1 MENIQEKFDLAIKN
15 KNIELLLE
23 AIDEGA
29 DIDKKDKYD
38 NTTLYRISKLNGYS
52 EIIKILIDK
61 GADVNTRNSDGY
73 DIALMPA
80 IKSNLIENVK
90 LLIPKSKS
98 DINKIY
104 RGVNYTSRPL
114 ILASKNGNIKIVELL
129 LEAGA
134 DVNNQDENGYTA
146 LMHASERGHVEIVYL
161 LLINKA
167 DIGVYGYSDYDEI
180 TALTLA
186 KTDEIRNLILEDPK
200 VREIRENDI
209 IIKVIIESIIDS
221 GYDSKSF
228 LNFLSNPS
236 KDKFNKYINL
246 KSSTLG
252 GLYNNIDEKY
262 ILSKVL
268 DFLIIF

>member
-1 MENIQEKFDLAIKN
+1 MENIQEKFDRAIN
-15 KNIELLLE
+15 TKNIELLLE

-29 DIDKKDKYD
+29 DIDKKDKY
-38 NTTLYRISKLNGYS
+38 NETTLYRISRLNGYS
-52 EIIKILIDK
+52 EIIKILIEK
-61 GADVNTRNSDGY
+61 GADVITHNGDYNRSRAY

-80 IKSNLIENVK
+80 INSNLIENVK
-90 LLIPKSKS
+90 LLIPKNKS
-98 DINKIY
+98 YINKIY
-104 RGVNYTSRPL
+104 PGVNYISTPL
-114 ILASKNGNIKIVELL
+114 ILASINGNIKIVELL

-134 DVNNQDENGYTA
+134 DVNNLNENGYTA
-146 LMHASERGHVEIVYL
+146 LMHASERGHVEIVNL
-161 LLINKA
+161 LLINNA
-167 DIGVYGYSDYDEI
+167 DIGVYGYSEYEEI

-186 KTDEIRNLILEDPK
+186 KTDEIRNLIL
-200 VREIRENDI
+200 IRENDI

-228 LNFLSNPS
+228 LNFLGDPS

-252 GLYNNIDEKY
+252 GLYNNIDDENY

>member
-1 MENIQEKFDLAIKN
+1 
-15 KNIELLLE
+15 
-23 AIDEGA
+23 
-29 DIDKKDKYD
+29 
-38 NTTLYRISKLNGYS
+38 
-52 EIIKILIDK
+52 
-61 GADVNTRNSDGY
+61 
-73 DIALMPA
+73 MPA

-104 RGVNYTSRPL
+104 RGVYYKSTPL
-114 ILASKNGNIKIVELL
+114 ILASINGNIKIVELL

-134 DVNNQDENGYTA
+134 DVNNLDENGYTA

-236 KDKFNKYINL
+236 KDKFNL